1 MPDTRSRMH
10 TTTGRWRL
18 GLGLTLGAVLMWG
31 LLPIALKA
39 VLRQMD
45 AATISWYRFVGAAAV
60 LAVPVMRSGQLAD
73 LWRLRGTRL
82 LLLGAAA
89 FALSANYILYVVG
102 LEHMAPGS
110 AQVVIQLAP
119 MFMLLGGLAVFG
131 ERFTRRQW
139 TGLAAV
145 VVGLLLFFHRDLW
158 SIFGGLSALTR
169 GLLFMVA
176 AALAW
181 AVYALSQKQLL
192 KSFHSSTILFVVYL
206 TGTLVFLPVAKP
218 AQVLELDTVG
228 LWLLAFLAFNTFAA
242 YGCFAEAL
250 DHLEASRIGIVIA
263 LTPIFTLSL
272 VALGA
277 RYVPGI
283 VDPEPR
289 DLLSVL
295 GALFV
300 VGGSMLGALSRGNGR
315 PG

>member
-1 MPDTRSRMH
+1 MVGPRDRMH

-31 LLPIALKA
+31 LLPVALKA

-60 LAVPVMRSGQLAD
+60 MAVPVIRSGELAT

-82 LLLGAAA
+82 LILAAA
-89 FALSANYILYVVG
+89 SLALSANYILYVVG
-102 LEHMAPGS
+102 LDHMPPGA

-131 ERFTRRQW
+131 ERFSRWQW
-139 TGLAAV
+139 MGLAAV
-145 VVGLLLFFHRDLW
+145 VIGLLMFFHQNLA
-158 SIFGGLSALTR
+158 SIFGAMSVLTR

-192 KSFHSSTILFVVYL
+192 KSFQSSTVLFVVYL
-206 TGTLVFLPVAKP
+206 TGTIVFLPVTKP
-218 AQVLELDTVG
+218 SQILGLDVPG
-228 LWLLAFLAFNTFAA
+228 LWLLAFLAFNTLAA

-263 LTPIFTLSL
+263 LTPLFTLTF

-283 VDPEPR
+283 VDAEPR
-289 DLLSVL
+289 DPLSIL
-295 GALFV
+295 GALLV
-300 VGGSMLGALSRGNGR
+300 VGGSMLGALSRGNDG
-315 PG
+315 PA